1 MIIWSGWGFMVAVLV
16 FALSLATEL
25 GVESYFGDDRYY
37 QTHAWPLAAALLVA
51 AAVTWLWGSRLNRGP
66 GRTVID
72 KQTGRE
78 EVIGGPGR
86 HRLFFVPMQYWG
98 PILAVG
104 ALVSL
109 ILR

>member
-1 MIIWSGWGFMVAVLV
+1 MAVLV
-16 FALSLATEL
+16 FAVSLATEL
-25 GVESYFGDDRYY
+25 GVEAYFGDDRYY

-78 EVIGGPGR
+78 EVLGGPGR